1 MAQLIQRR
9 RSVAKKTA
17 EPAKPPKP
25 VLQRGRITAG
35 PLTVKIETDEAG
47 RLHAV
52 RLPVKIPDGLT
63 TEHLSSV
70 LTQLGRHDIAPGAS
84 RPFHRSVWQRLRE
97 IPWGSALTYGEI
109 ATALGS
115 PRASRAVG
123 QACASN
129 LLLLIIPCHRVVA
142 KQGPG
147 GFACGLAWKN
157 KLLELETEPRPPAK

>member
-1 MAQLIQRR
+1 MAELIRQRR
-9 RSVAKKTA
+9 PVAKKTP
-17 EPAKPPKP
+17 EPAKHPKA

-35 PLTVKIETDEAG
+35 PLTVEIETDNAG
-47 RLHAV
+47 RLRAV

-70 LTQLGRHDIAPGAS
+70 LTQLGRLELALGTS
-84 RPFHRSVWQRLRE
+84 RPFHRSVWQRLRK

-129 LLLLIIPCHRVVA
+129 LLLLIIPCHRVLA
-142 KQGPG
+142 AQGLG
-147 GFACGLAWKN
+147 GFAFGLAWKN
-157 KLLELETEPRPPAK
+157 KLLELETEPRPRAK